1 MVNIFANVSRVKTEQ
16 KPYFV
21 LTVAFFIIKQL
32 ELLCLSSSFY
42 LQQFQR
48 CISL

>member
-32 ELLCLSSSFY
+32 AQVSLSSSFY
-42 LQQFQR
+42 LQR
-48 CISL
+48 P